1 MNKMIIFAGKLNDMK
16 KVTELK
22 DGMKVLIPFD
32 VRENHENEKYPFIL
46 RNDSAFNLELSFDEQ
61 CHYWIGNPPL
71 EIYEQEEIPTLT
83 TVEMEVSDDRVV
95 WLKRNVICKIG
106 KFYKDILGNDWL
118 YARPIQKT
126 VTLEIPESELTD
138 ELRKYLKG

>member
-1 MNKMIIFAGKLNDMK
+1 MQEKPNNMK

-46 RNDSAFNLELSFDEQ
+46 RNDSAFGLELSFDEQ

-71 EIYEQEEIPTLT
+71 EMYEQEEIPTRT
-83 TVEMEVSDDRVV
+83 PVEMEVSDTGVKWAKTKVV
-95 WLKRNVICKIG
+95 CKIG
-106 KFYKDILGNDWL
+106 NLYMDILGVAWQH
-118 YARPIQKT
+118 ARPIQKT

>member
-1 MNKMIIFAGKLNDMK
+1 MK

-22 DGMKVLIPFD
+22 DGMKVLIPFN

-46 RNDSAFNLELSFDEQ
+46 RNDSAFGLELRFDKQ

-71 EIYEQEEIPTLT
+71 EMYEQEEIPELIAKK
-83 TVEMEVSDDRVV
+83 MEVSRGGEDWKEV
-95 WLKRNVICKIG
+95 NIIG
-106 KFYKDILGNDWL
+106 KKGDAYIDNYGYRW
-118 YARPIQKT
+118 YHVRPIQKK
-126 VTLEIPESELTD
+126 VTLEIPEELLSD

>member
-1 MNKMIIFAGKLNDMK
+1 MK

-46 RNDSAFNLELSFDEQ
+46 RNDSAFGLELRFDKQ

-71 EIYEQEEIPTLT
+71 EMYEQEEVPTLT
-83 TVEMEVSDDRVV
+83 PVEMEVSDNG
-95 WLKRNVICKIG
+95 RNWVKKDVFGKIHDV
-106 KFYKDILGNDWL
+106 YVTEILACFNFV
-118 YARPIQKT
+118 RPIQKK
-126 VTLEIPESELTD
+126 VTLEIPEELLTE

>member
-1 MNKMIIFAGKLNDMK
+1 MK

-46 RNDSAFNLELSFDEQ
+46 RNDSAFGLELRFDEQ

-71 EIYEQEEIPTLT
+71 EMYEQEEIPTLT
-83 TVEMEVSDDRVV
+83 PVEMEVSHDGIQWTRM
-95 WLKRNVICKIG
+95 NVIGKIG
-106 KFYKDILGNDWL
+106 DKYVDVVGSHWL
-118 YARPIQKT
+118 HARPIQKK